1 MAGIQGIG
9 FMALVTTS
17 ASPIT
22 VPIVTV
28 PQSARNKESGTEN
41 SKWSYEEAFQRNR
54 GLITEEE
61 QQKLRNSRV
70 AIAGMGG
77 VGGVH
82 LITLARLGIG
92 KFTIADPDIFE
103 VANFNR
109 QHGASLVNVGR
120 NKAEVMAEVA
130 REINPELDI
139 RIIPAAIGAWNVD
152 EFLAGADLFLDG
164 LDFFAID
171 ARRLVFRRAA
181 ELGIWAVT
189 AGPIGFSTAWL
200 TFDPCGM
207 TFDQYF
213 DLREGMSPLEQAVA
227 FGVGLAPRA
236 THRHYIDF
244 REVDVARQRG
254 PSAALACE
262 LAAGVAASEALKIL
276 VGRGHLRP
284 APCYGQFDAYV
295 QQTKLGRLWF
305 GNRGL
310 GQRIKRAWLLK
321 KMSAM

>member
-1 MAGIQGIG
+1 MESVSTDTCQGGIVLSVPVYAPKAANSI
-9 FMALVTTS
+9 
-17 ASPIT
+17 ASKDRCA
-22 VPIVTV
+22 
-28 PQSARNKESGTEN
+28 Q
-41 SKWSYEEAFQRNR
+41 WSYEEAFKRNR
-54 GLITEEE
+54 GLITEDE
-61 QQKLRNSRV
+61 QQRLRNSRV

-109 QHGASLVNVGR
+109 QVGATVANLGR
-120 NKAEVMAEVA
+120 NKAQAMAETA
-130 REINPELDI
+130 LDINPGLELRVFQNAVDESNI
-139 RIIPAAIGAWNVD
+139 D
-152 EFLAGADLFLDG
+152 EFLKDVDLVVDG

-171 ARRLVFRRAA
+171 ARRMLFRCAA
-181 ELGIWAVT
+181 ERGIWAIT

-207 TFDQYF
+207 RFDDYF
-213 DLREGMSPLEQAVA
+213 DLRDEMAPLEKAVA
-227 FGVGLAPRA
+227 FGIGLAPKA

-244 REVDVARQRG
+244 REVDVANHRG
-254 PSAALACE
+254 PSASLACE
-262 LAAGVAASEALKIL
+262 LAAGVAATEALKIL
-276 VGRGHLRP
+276 LGRGTLRP
-284 APCYGQFDAYV
+284 APCFGQFDSYR

-305 GNRGL
+305 GNRGF

-321 KMSAM
+321 KMSAMSTR